1 MPKKANPHGMRCI
14 WGALGR
20 PRADPLDVFN
30 GFFKN
35 SIFRFKQIEKK
46 AQKKWPQFFRTPWGL
61 AKNNET
67 KTDHKTEV

>member
-1 MPKKANPHGMRCI
+1 MCNNMPKKANPHGMLCI

-35 SIFRFKQIEKK
+35 SIFRFKQIAKKSTEKMAPILPHTVGIGEK
-46 AQKKWPQFFRTPWGL
+46 Q
-61 AKNNET
+61 
-67 KTDHKTEV
+67 